1 LSGSTPGTTPGTTSG
16 TTPGGPRRPGP
27 AGATGS
33 TVPGP
38 AGAPRPG
45 SGTHGRAADGPPAE
59 RVWSADE
66 HLADILDRL
75 HPLDPI
81 ELQLLD
87 AQDCVLVED
96 VTVPV
101 ALPPFDNSSMDGY
114 AVRAADTA
122 RAAGERPAIL
132 AVVGDVAAGAG
143 RLPEVGPRQAA
154 RIMTGAPLPPGTDAV
169 VPVEWT
175 DGGEGRGP
183 ATAMRPAT
191 AHPGGGRGEV
201 RVHRPVDTGQFVRA
215 RGDDV
220 QPGEIALTAGTV
232 LGPPQIALL
241 AAIGRATVRV
251 RPRPRV
257 VVISTGSELVPPGE
271 PLGPGR
277 IHDSN
282 SFMLTAAARDAGAI
296 AYRVGGVT
304 DDPRTLRATLED
316 QLIRADLVVT
326 SGGVS
331 VGAYDVVKEAL
342 SGLTPEDEG
351 EDWAADAGNGGAD
364 AGTPGA
370 EAAARAPG
378 TGPSGAASDGTRPA
392 PDRAVNGAE
401 DDPSTRSSESG
412 AHASRGGVEFRTLA
426 MQPGKPQGFGFVG
439 GGLTSARVPLLA
451 LPGNPVSAYV
461 SFELFVRP
469 AIRTLMG
476 VRPVHRPRVRAE
488 LREGVA
494 SSPAGRRQFLRGVHD
509 PERGTVTPVGGAGS
523 HLVKALAGANCL
535 IVVDEAA
542 TSVPAGAEVDVVLL
556 G

>member
-1 LSGSTPGTTPGTTSG
+1 LSGSTPGTTPGTTPG
-16 TTPGGPRRPGP
+16 RTPGGPRRPGTT
-27 AGATGS
+27 GATGS

-38 AGAPRPG
+38 ANAPR
-45 SGTHGRAADGPPAE
+45 SGAGTDGRTADGPPAE

-122 RAAGERPAIL
+122 RAAGDRPAIF

-304 DDPRTLRATLED
+304 DDPGTLRATLED

-342 SGLTPEDEG
+342 SGPVPEDDA
-351 EDWAADAGNGGAD
+351 EDGVAGDAGNGTGASD
-364 AGTPGA
+364 AGRNAAG
-370 EAAARAPG
+370 AAAGASG
-378 TGPSGAASDGTRPA
+378 TGSNGTPTASD
-392 PDRAVNGAE
+392 RAANGATG
-401 DDPSTRSSESG
+401 DASTRSSESG
-412 AHASRGGVEFRTLA
+412 AQGSRTGVEFRTLA

-523 HLVKALAGANCL
+523 HLVKALAGADCL